1 MKEKETRIIN
11 GIDELK
17 LFAKEFSEELQ
28 AGDFVAL
35 VGNLGAG
42 KTALVKAVC
51 ANYGINEVSS
61 PSFAIVNEYY
71 GDFTVYHLDFYR
83 IKNAE
88 ELINVGYYEYLN
100 DEEAIK
106 FVEWADLFREVL
118 PPKRIE
124 IKIEYIADTKR
135 RIIIERYE

>member
-1 MKEKETRIIN
+1 MKEGMFEIN
-11 GIDELK
+11 GLDELK
-17 LFAKEFSEELQ
+17 VFAEWLAESLRN
-28 AGDFVAL
+28 GDFVAL

-51 ANYGINEVSS
+51 LNYGIVEVNS

-71 GDFTVYHLDFYR
+71 GERLIYHLDFYR

-88 ELINVGYYEYLN
+88 ELVNIGYYEYVN
-100 DEEAIK
+100 SAEAIK
-106 FVEWADLFREVL
+106 FVEWADMFPNVL

-124 IKIEYIADTKR
+124 IKIEYIKETKR
-135 RIIIERYE
+135 KIFVKRYE